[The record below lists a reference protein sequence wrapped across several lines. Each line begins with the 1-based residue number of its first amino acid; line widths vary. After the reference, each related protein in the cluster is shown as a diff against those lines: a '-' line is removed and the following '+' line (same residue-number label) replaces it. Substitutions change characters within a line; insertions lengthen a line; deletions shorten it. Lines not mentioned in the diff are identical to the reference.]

1 MGDEYTNIT
10 NKEQF
15 SFCIR
20 AVDDNLEVKEDFLGF
35 YELENI
41 KSVTVVNAI
50 KDILL
55 RFHLSFQYCRGQT
68 YDAVSNM
75 MGKKFGVAT
84 KLLVEQ
90 PKAFVTHR
98 QGQSLSLTVKDLSAC
113 CKILCDIMN
122 TVKKICVL
130 VKYSPK
136 RESILG
142 TMYEKFERNFD
153 PNTDK
158 FSALEKLCPTRGLYV
173 LLVFRR
179 SSTTTVCY

>member
-1 MGDEYTNIT
+1 M
-10 NKEQF
+10 
-15 SFCIR
+15 
-20 AVDDNLEVKEDFLGF
+20 
-35 YELENI
+35 
-41 KSVTVVNAI
+41 NAI

-55 RFHLSFQYCRGQT
+55 RFQLSLQYGRGQT

-122 TVKKICVL
+122 TVKKVCVL

-142 TMYEKFERNFD
+142 TM
-153 PNTDK
+153 
-158 FSALEKLCPTRGLYV
+158 
-173 LLVFRR
+173 
-179 SSTTTVCY
+179 